1 MRKRLLEINNIYK
14 HNLKRIL
21 TVQIIQQNQ
30 VKMQN
35 KSKYM
40 EILYYNNTHIIKIN
54 KKPVKKI

>member
-1 MRKRLLEINNIYK
+1 MRKRLLEINNIYN
-14 HNLKRIL
+14 HNQKRIH

-40 EILYYNNTHIIKIN
+40 EILYCNNTHIIKIN
-54 KKPVKKI
+54 KKPGKKI